1 MQQDRA
7 ADPNLQKGLGIYMDK
22 KKTGN
27 LIREARQ
34 RKNYTQNELGMMLGV
49 TNKAVSRWENG
60 ESFPDIGVLEA
71 LSHLLELPIQDI
83 VTGESATDQEK
94 AVTELVRLAK
104 LQEQRKREKRILYLI
119 VLGLLIYNCV
129 IGIYLFSGR
138 GLFGGRDLACQVAGI
153 SMAGTLAML
162 GLVYRYFGREEDVKM
177 ISSDK
182 LSRGIGVAAIVTL
195 LWSIGIL
202 YLSFGMVRA
211 GKVPFGMELSSL
223 GPFLNNQLSAAYALN
238 VIFLAVEMYRMIM
251 EQTRLHPGCVISSAV
266 IYLNFFYIDILGRM
280 DTLDSVW
287 RALDRGTVLIL
298 LEAVL
303 GIVFLFIQSR
313 RSRSHA
319 SDSPRRSQ

>member
-1 MQQDRA
+1 
-7 ADPNLQKGLGIYMDK
+7 MDK

-34 RKNYTQNELGMMLGV
+34 RKNYTQSELGRMLGV

-60 ESFPDIGVLEA
+60 ESFPDIGVLES

-83 VTGESATDQEK
+83 VTGERAGDREE
-94 AVTELVRLAK
+94 AVTEVVRLAK

-119 VLGLLIYNCV
+119 VLGLLIYHCV

-138 GLFGGRDLACQVAGI
+138 GLFGGRDIACQVAGI
-153 SMAGTLAML
+153 SMAGTLTML
-162 GLVYRYFGREEDVKM
+162 GLVYRYFGKEEDVKM
-177 ISSDK
+177 IPSSQ
-182 LSRGIGVAAIVTL
+182 LSRGLGIASLAIL
-195 LWSIGIL
+195 LWSVGIM

-211 GKVPFGMELSSL
+211 GSVPPGMELSSL
-223 GPFLNNQLSAAYALN
+223 GPFLNNQLCVGYALN

-251 EQTRLHPGCVISSAV
+251 ERTGLHPGCVISPAV
-266 IYLNFFYIDILGRM
+266 IYLDFFYIDILGRM

-287 RALDRGTVLIL
+287 KALDRGTVLIL
-298 LEAVL
+298 LEAVS
-303 GIVFLFIQSR
+303 GIVFLFIQSH

-319 SDSPRRSQ
+319 SDSLRRSL